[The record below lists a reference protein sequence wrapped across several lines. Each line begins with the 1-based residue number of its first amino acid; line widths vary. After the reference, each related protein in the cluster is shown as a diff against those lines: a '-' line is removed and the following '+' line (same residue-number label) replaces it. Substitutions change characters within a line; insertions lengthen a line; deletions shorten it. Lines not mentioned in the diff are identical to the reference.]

1 MRTLSLLSLVA
12 SSLFLLACDPVD
24 QGGASSENLALSSG
38 SSGGQAL
45 SGTSPQAIEI
55 PEFEYPENVAI
66 ELERVIHVRNL
77 NGILERTQ
85 ETFLAD
91 GLGNIRL
98 NVTGFSPDQAQAFAT
113 PSTMLQ
119 MNYLNQ
125 MRFMV
130 KYRDPHLGAQTALLH
145 NFTWTEDAVPVQV
158 AGVNCIRYT
167 AKSLQRY
174 GDVEFLADAQTGLL
188 LGWTQFDAS
197 GAISMKMEATSVNL
211 SPSLAGVAWSVP
223 LVAEQAF
230 SGPNDFAAL
239 GYEPMEPAYLP
250 AGFYQEEAWLRFS
263 GPSIPGISNMLVKVY
278 SDGIHL
284 VFVAQ
289 ANEATQHLGLQF
301 ANRVTDVF
309 ESDLG
314 GIRVAEGSIGERRLY
329 VASLLSMEEIETIFG
344 SIYPH

>member
-1 MRTLSLLSLVA
+1 MRPLFPLNLVVSSLLLM
-12 SSLFLLACDPVD
+12 ACGPANQSAVP
-24 QGGASSENLALSSG
+24 GGNLALSSG
-38 SSGGQAL
+38 SSGTQAV
-45 SGTSPQAIEI
+45 SGTGPQVIVV
-55 PEFEYPENVAI
+55 PEFQYPENVAI
-66 ELERVIHVRNL
+66 ELERVIHVRNSS
-77 NGILERTQ
+77 GILERTQ
-85 ETFLAD
+85 EMLLAD

-98 NVTGFSPDQAQAFAT
+98 DVIGFSPDQAQAFTA
-113 PSTMLQ
+113 PSSVLQ

-130 KYRDPHLGAQTALLH
+130 KYRDPHLRAHEGLRR

-158 AGVNCIRYT
+158 AGVSCIRYT
-167 AKSLQRY
+167 AKSLNRY
-174 GDVEFLADAQTGLL
+174 GDLEFLADAQTNLL
-188 LGWTQFDAS
+188 LSWTQFDAS
-197 GAISMKMEATSVNL
+197 GAIRMKMEATSVNL
-211 SPSLAGVAWSVP
+211 SPSLGGVTWSAPMVS
-223 LVAEQAF
+223 EQAF
-230 SGPNDFAAL
+230 SGQDDIAAL
-239 GYEPMEPAYLP
+239 GFKPMEPEYLP

-263 GPSIPGISNMLVKVY
+263 GSSVPGISNMLVKIY

-289 ANEATQHLGLQF
+289 TDQTTQSPGIQF

-314 GIRVAEGSIGERRLY
+314 GIRVAEGSIGKRRLY